1 LGIPAVFRPQIS
13 IDSPCFYVVCF
24 RSDMKTS
31 ALKQAFSQ
39 INPFVVDRKSK
50 YAVTS
55 FSVASV
61 DAFEDGVKALLKD
74 KKFRNADHN
83 ILAYRIRGADGKLL
97 EYKNDGY
104 NSPSKETG
112 AGVMMLEIMRQ
123 KKVENLCIVVTR
135 WYGEIHLGAD
145 RFKHV
150 REATIKILEG

>member
-1 LGIPAVFRPQIS
+1 
-13 IDSPCFYVVCF
+13 
-24 RSDMKTS
+24 MKTTS
-31 ALKQAFSQ
+31 IKHAFSQ

-55 FSVASV
+55 FAVCSPEE
-61 DAFEDGVKALLKD
+61 FESGIKELLKD
-74 KKFRNADHN
+74 KKFRTADHN
-83 ILAYRIRGADGKLL
+83 IVAYRITGQDGGLL

-112 AGVMMLEIMRQ
+112 AGVMMLEILRQ
-123 KKVENLCIVVTR
+123 KKAGNLCIVVTR
-135 WYGEIHLGAD
+135 WYGGVHLGAD

>member
-1 LGIPAVFRPQIS
+1 MTKRAQIS
-13 IDSPCFYVVCF
+13 IDSPCVYVVCF
-24 RSDMKTS
+24 WSDMKTT
-31 ALKQAFSQ
+31 ATKHAFSQ

-55 FSVASV
+55 FAVNGV
-61 DAFEDGVKALLKD
+61 EEFESGIKSLLKD
-74 KKFRNADHN
+74 KKFRSADHN
-83 ILAYRIRGADGKLL
+83 IVSYRIRDREGRLL

-123 KKVENLCIVVTR
+123 KKAENLCIVVTR
-135 WYGEIHLGAD
+135 WYGGIHLGAD

-150 REATIKILEG
+150 RNSTIKILEG